1 MNAPPDP
8 TPGNHPDQPVTWAED
23 KGGAVA
29 ASTEPP
35 WKIIIADD
43 DDAVHS
49 ISTMVLRNCRFEGRG
64 LSFLSAHSGEAT
76 RRVVA
81 EHPDCAILLLDVVM
95 ETEHAGLDVVRYVR
109 EELRNGFI
117 RIILRTGQPGQ
128 APEKWVVENYDINDY
143 TEKTE
148 LTAQKLVT
156 TIISALRSF
165 RDLRELERHR
175 EHLEEL
181 IAARTADLCLAKEQA
196 DAANRA
202 KSDFL
207 ASMSHELRT
216 PLNAILGYAQIL
228 QWEEGLKDKQA
239 KGLKTIEQAGQ
250 HLLAL
255 IDEILDLA
263 KIEAG
268 RIELN
273 ATPVELA
280 PFLMAIAN
288 IIRVRVEPKGVAF
301 VDDVG
306 GLPIAVMVD
315 ERRLR
320 QVLLN
325 LLGNAAKFTDRG
337 EVRLAARATQ
347 VGDQWATLRFEVRDT
362 GIGIA
367 RNDVQTLFQPFQ
379 QVGDEQRRRGGTG
392 LGLAISRQLVRHMGG
407 DIEVRSTPGA
417 GSTFSFE
424 LTLPLVQREAAPAPE
439 RIVIGY
445 EGARK
450 TVLVIDDVTLNR
462 ELLMDML
469 RPLGFDTVEARD
481 GLEGLERA
489 QALLPNLI
497 LMDNLMPVMD
507 GLEATRRLRKLP
519 TLKDVPVIA
528 ISASAAA
535 DGEERALQAG
545 ASAFLKKPFRA
556 NQLLTLIEQ
565 LLGLRFQ
572 TR

>member
-1 MNAPPDP
+1 
-8 TPGNHPDQPVTWAED
+8 
-23 KGGAVA
+23 
-29 ASTEPP
+29 
-35 WKIIIADD
+35 
-43 DDAVHS
+43 
-49 ISTMVLRNCRFEGRG
+49 
-64 LSFLSAHSGEAT
+64 
-76 RRVVA
+76 
-81 EHPDCAILLLDVVM
+81 
-95 ETEHAGLDVVRYVR
+95 
-109 EELRNGFI
+109 
-117 RIILRTGQPGQ
+117 
-128 APEKWVVENYDINDY
+128 
-143 TEKTE
+143 
-148 LTAQKLVT
+148 
-156 TIISALRSF
+156 
-165 RDLRELERHR
+165 
-175 EHLEEL
+175 
-181 IAARTADLCLAKEQA
+181 
-196 DAANRA
+196 
-202 KSDFL
+202 
-207 ASMSHELRT
+207 
-216 PLNAILGYAQIL
+216 
-228 QWEEGLKDKQA
+228 
-239 KGLKTIEQAGQ
+239 
-250 HLLAL
+250 
-255 IDEILDLA
+255 
-263 KIEAG
+263 
-268 RIELN
+268 
-273 ATPVELA
+273 
-280 PFLMAIAN
+280 
-288 IIRVRVEPKGVAF
+288 
-301 VDDVG
+301 
-306 GLPIAVMVD
+306 
-315 ERRLR
+315 
-320 QVLLN
+320 VLLN